1 MRFGKKFEALKEM
14 PGTTVYLE
22 LGKAPRFSKQITRR
36 LESYGLWGTAVNRF
50 EETGA
55 EAGGSFGPHVYWRAS
70 ATGGTP
76 LYFRDPNALA
86 GDNGTPERTVGSTTP
101 VVYGS
106 GIPILYDT
114 MATDV
119 NFSGR
124 FQLGGGVGLRF
135 NWGENRR
142 DGVDLLG
149 WYFRRDLAE
158 YVPLRGTFYSGDLAV
173 LEGYDIPLPFHGT
186 EKYEYGVNLEARF
199 GPVHLFGQGV
209 KQSIAGLEREGYEVE
224 ASVRIALP
232 GLFASGDQSVVNWIE
247 PAVRVSYIDN
257 LFDLPA
263 GFVAPS
269 FGWDWRKYDF
279 GFRLG
284 IVRGLDLTVEYAR
297 NDVDDAEGRP
307 PPGRGAPDAPRGVL
321 DSAQERL
328 REEAEA
334 DQPDAHRPE
343 PHEPVARQRGDG
355 SERDRHLEERDR
367 VREAVVLVQEVVR
380 LLRLR
385 VPLVLFL
392 LGFLL
397 DLGLLVLV
405 ALLLLRVLRRG
416 LLARREPRRG
426 RGLLHRGL
434 QPLRLV
440 VGPLVRCLRL
450 QARRLRLQHERL
462 VHGGARAQGGDR
474 RADREERRRQ
484 RDPLEEGAALFSIS
498 SWIASCS
505 FSVSTSGPSGI

>member
-1 MRFGKKFEALKEM
+1 MWRIPRAIVPAFVLFAPGAFAQDSLLGADALATDSGRFRLKVEMKTNARTSTSIEFPVANTGAPFPIVLETVSPHSSAEISVISLTAEGDLTPDIFARVVIHFLDLYNRNPTSSADRIFVREAFMRFGKKWEALKEM
-14 PGTTVYLE
+14 PGTTAYLE
-22 LGKAPRFSKQITRR
+22 LGKVPRFAKQITRR

-76 LYFRDPNALA
+76 LYFRDVNALA
-86 GDNGTPERTVGSTTP
+86 GDNGAPERTIGSTAP

-119 NFSGR
+119 SFSGR
-124 FQLGGGVGLRF
+124 FQLGGGMGLRF

-149 WYFRRDLAE
+149 WYFRRDLAD
-158 YVPLRGTFYSGDLAV
+158 YVPLHGTFYSGDLRV
-173 LEGYDIPLPFHGT
+173 LEGYSIPLPVNGT

-199 GPVHLFGQGV
+199 GPVRLFGQGV

-257 LFDLPA
+257 LFDMPA

-284 IVRGLDLTVEYAR
+284 IVRGLDLTAEYAR
-297 NDVDDAEGRP
+297 NETTTR
-307 PPGRGAPDAPRGVL
+307 RGVL
-321 DSAQERL
+321 H
-328 REEAEA
+328 
-334 DQPDAHRPE
+334 PDE
-343 PHEPVARQRGDG
+343 
-355 SERDRHLEERDR
+355 
-367 VREAVVLVQEVVR
+367 
-380 LLRLR
+380 
-385 VPLVLFL
+385 
-392 LGFLL
+392 
-397 DLGLLVLV
+397 GLLT
-405 ALLLLRVLRRG
+405 LR
-416 LLARREPRRG
+416 
-426 RGLLHRGL
+426 
-434 QPLRLV
+434 
-440 VGPLVRCLRL
+440 
-450 QARRLRLQHERL
+450 
-462 VHGGARAQGGDR
+462 
-474 RADREERRRQ
+474 
-484 RDPLEEGAALFSIS
+484 AAF
-498 SWIASCS
+498 
-505 FSVSTSGPSGI
+505 

>member
-1 MRFGKKFEALKEM
+1 MRRILRAIIPVFVLFASAACAQDSLLGSDALATGSGRFRLKLEMKVNARTSTSVEFPVANTGAPFPVVLETVSPHTSAEISNVSLTAEGDLTPDILAKVVIHFLDLYNRNPTSSSDRVFVREAFVRFGRKWEALKEM

-22 LGKAPRFSKQITRR
+22 LGKAPRFAKQITRR

-76 LYFRDPNALA
+76 LYFRDVNALA
-86 GDNGTPERTVGSTTP
+86 GDNGTPERTLGSTVP

-135 NWGENRR
+135 NWGEGRR

-149 WYFRRDLAE
+149 WYFRRDLAR
-158 YVPLRGTFYSGDLAV
+158 YVPLHGTFYSGDLDV
-173 LEGYDIPLPFHGT
+173 LEGLIVPPPFHGT

-199 GPVHLFGQGV
+199 GPVHLFGQVV
-209 KQSIAGLEREGYEVE
+209 KQSIAGLEREGYEIE

-257 LFDLPA
+257 LFALPA

-284 IVRGLDLTVEYAR
+284 IVRGLDLTAEYAR
-297 NDVDDAEGRP
+297 NESTSRK
-307 PPGRGAPDAPRGVL
+307 GVL
-321 DSAQERL
+321 H
-328 REEAEA
+328 
-334 DQPDAHRPE
+334 PDE
-343 PHEPVARQRGDG
+343 
-355 SERDRHLEERDR
+355 
-367 VREAVVLVQEVVR
+367 
-380 LLRLR
+380 
-385 VPLVLFL
+385 
-392 LGFLL
+392 
-397 DLGLLVLV
+397 GLLT
-405 ALLLLRVLRRG
+405 LR
-416 LLARREPRRG
+416 
-426 RGLLHRGL
+426 
-434 QPLRLV
+434 
-440 VGPLVRCLRL
+440 
-450 QARRLRLQHERL
+450 
-462 VHGGARAQGGDR
+462 
-474 RADREERRRQ
+474 
-484 RDPLEEGAALFSIS
+484 AAF
-498 SWIASCS
+498 
-505 FSVSTSGPSGI
+505 

>member
-1 MRFGKKFEALKEM
+1 MRRLLRAIGPAFVLVAPAAFAQDSLLGADALATDSGRFRLKVEMKVNARTSTAIAFPVANTGTPSPVVLETVSPHTSAEVSNIALAAEGDLTPDILAKVVVHFLDLYNRNPTSSSDRIFVREAFLRFGRKWEALREM

-22 LGKAPRFSKQITRR
+22 LGKAPRFAKQITRR

-86 GDNGTPERTVGSTTP
+86 GDNGTPERTVGSTVP

-124 FQLGGGVGLRF
+124 FQVGGGVGLRF

-149 WYFRRDLAE
+149 WYFRRDLAP
-158 YVPLRGTFYSGDLAV
+158 YVPLHGTFYSGDLEV
-173 LEGYDIPLPFHGT
+173 LEGFNNPLPFHGT
-186 EKYEYGVNLEARF
+186 EKYEYGLNLEARF

-209 KQSIAGLEREGYEVE
+209 KQSIAGLEREGYEIE

-247 PAVRVSYIDN
+247 PSVRVSYLDN
-257 LFDLPA
+257 LFDLPP

-269 FGWDWRKYDF
+269 FGWDWRKYDY

-284 IVRGLDLTVEYAR
+284 VVRGLDLTVEYSRHEATTR
-297 NDVDDAEGRP
+297 
-307 PPGRGAPDAPRGVL
+307 RGVIH
-321 DSAQERL
+321 
-328 REEAEA
+328 
-334 DQPDAHRPE
+334 PDE
-343 PHEPVARQRGDG
+343 
-355 SERDRHLEERDR
+355 
-367 VREAVVLVQEVVR
+367 
-380 LLRLR
+380 
-385 VPLVLFL
+385 
-392 LGFLL
+392 
-397 DLGLLVLV
+397 GLLT
-405 ALLLLRVLRRG
+405 LR
-416 LLARREPRRG
+416 
-426 RGLLHRGL
+426 
-434 QPLRLV
+434 
-440 VGPLVRCLRL
+440 
-450 QARRLRLQHERL
+450 
-462 VHGGARAQGGDR
+462 
-474 RADREERRRQ
+474 
-484 RDPLEEGAALFSIS
+484 AAF
-498 SWIASCS
+498 
-505 FSVSTSGPSGI
+505 

>member
-1 MRFGKKFEALKEM
+1 MRRILRAIVPAFALLAPAAFAQDSLLGADAFATDSGRFRLKVEMKVNARTSTAIVFPVANTGAPFPVVLETVSPHTSAEVSNIALTAEGDLTPDILAKVVVHFLDLYNRNPTSSADRIFLREAFVRFGRKWEALKEM

-22 LGKAPRFSKQITRR
+22 LGKAPRFAKQITRR

-70 ATGGTP
+70 ASGGTP
-76 LYFRDPNALA
+76 FYFRDTNALA
-86 GDNGTPERTVGSTTP
+86 GDNGTPERTVGSTIP

-119 NFSGR
+119 DFSGR

-135 NWGENRR
+135 NWGESRR

-149 WYFRRDLAE
+149 WYFRRDLAK
-158 YVPLRGTFYSGDLAV
+158 YVPLNGTFYSGDLEV
-173 LEGYDIPLPFHGT
+173 LEGLDNPLPFHGT

-209 KQSIAGLEREGYEVE
+209 KQSIAGLEREGYEIE

-269 FGWDWRKYDF
+269 FGWDWRKNDY

-284 IVRGLDLTVEYAR
+284 IVRGLDLTVEYSR
-297 NDVDDAEGRP
+297 HESTTR
-307 PPGRGAPDAPRGVL
+307 RGILHPD
-321 DSAQERL
+321 E
-328 REEAEA
+328 
-334 DQPDAHRPE
+334 
-343 PHEPVARQRGDG
+343 
-355 SERDRHLEERDR
+355 
-367 VREAVVLVQEVVR
+367 
-380 LLRLR
+380 
-385 VPLVLFL
+385 
-392 LGFLL
+392 
-397 DLGLLVLV
+397 GLLT
-405 ALLLLRVLRRG
+405 LRAV
-416 LLARREPRRG
+416 
-426 RGLLHRGL
+426 
-434 QPLRLV
+434 
-440 VGPLVRCLRL
+440 
-450 QARRLRLQHERL
+450 
-462 VHGGARAQGGDR
+462 
-474 RADREERRRQ
+474 
-484 RDPLEEGAALFSIS
+484 F
-498 SWIASCS
+498 
-505 FSVSTSGPSGI
+505 

>member
-1 MRFGKKFEALKEM
+1 MNARTSSAIEFPLANTGAPFPVVLETVSPHTSAEISNIELMAEGDLTPDILARVVIHFLDLYNRNPTSSSDRVFVREAFVRFGKKWEALKEM

-86 GDNGTPERTVGSTTP
+86 GDNGTPERTVGSTVP

-135 NWGENRR
+135 NWGESRR

-149 WYFRRDLAE
+149 WYFRRDLAD
-158 YVPLRGTFYSGDLAV
+158 RTSRCAARSTRATSKSC
-173 LEGYDIPLPFHGT
+173 EGFNNPLPFNGT

-269 FGWDWRKYDF
+269 FGWDWRKYDY

-284 IVRGLDLTVEYAR
+284 IVRGLDLTVEYSR
-297 NDVDDAEGRP
+297 NESTTR
-307 PPGRGAPDAPRGVL
+307 RGVIH
-321 DSAQERL
+321 
-328 REEAEA
+328 
-334 DQPDAHRPE
+334 PDE
-343 PHEPVARQRGDG
+343 
-355 SERDRHLEERDR
+355 
-367 VREAVVLVQEVVR
+367 
-380 LLRLR
+380 
-385 VPLVLFL
+385 
-392 LGFLL
+392 
-397 DLGLLVLV
+397 GLLT
-405 ALLLLRVLRRG
+405 LR
-416 LLARREPRRG
+416 
-426 RGLLHRGL
+426 
-434 QPLRLV
+434 
-440 VGPLVRCLRL
+440 
-450 QARRLRLQHERL
+450 
-462 VHGGARAQGGDR
+462 
-474 RADREERRRQ
+474 
-484 RDPLEEGAALFSIS
+484 AAF
-498 SWIASCS
+498 
-505 FSVSTSGPSGI
+505 

>member
-1 MRFGKKFEALKEM
+1 MRRILRALVPALVLFAPAASAQDSLLGADALAADSGRFRLKLEMKLNARTSTAIEFSVANTGAPFPVVLETVSPHTSAEVSNIILTAEGDLTPDIFAKVVINFLDLYNRNPTSTPDRIFVREAFVRFGKKFEALKEM
-14 PGTTVYLE
+14 PGTSVYLE
-22 LGKAPRFSKQITRR
+22 LGRAPRFSKQILRR

-86 GDNGTPERTVGSTTP
+86 GDNGTPERAIGSTTP

-124 FQLGGGVGLRF
+124 FQLGGGAGLRF
-135 NWGENRR
+135 NWGEDRR

-158 YVPLRGTFYSGDLAV
+158 YVPLRGTYYSGDLAV
-173 LEGYDIPLPFHGT
+173 LEGFDNPLPFHGT

-199 GPVHLFGQGV
+199 GPVHLFAQGV

-232 GLFASGDQSVVNWIE
+232 GLFASGDQPVVNWIE

-257 LFDLPA
+257 LFSQPA

-284 IVRGLDLTVEYAR
+284 IVRGLDLSAEYSR
-297 NDVDDAEGRP
+297 NESTTR
-307 PPGRGAPDAPRGVL
+307 RGVL
-321 DSAQERL
+321 H
-328 REEAEA
+328 
-334 DQPDAHRPE
+334 PDE
-343 PHEPVARQRGDG
+343 
-355 SERDRHLEERDR
+355 
-367 VREAVVLVQEVVR
+367 
-380 LLRLR
+380 
-385 VPLVLFL
+385 
-392 LGFLL
+392 
-397 DLGLLVLV
+397 GLLT
-405 ALLLLRVLRRG
+405 LR
-416 LLARREPRRG
+416 
-426 RGLLHRGL
+426 
-434 QPLRLV
+434 
-440 VGPLVRCLRL
+440 
-450 QARRLRLQHERL
+450 
-462 VHGGARAQGGDR
+462 
-474 RADREERRRQ
+474 
-484 RDPLEEGAALFSIS
+484 AAF
-498 SWIASCS
+498 
-505 FSVSTSGPSGI
+505 

>member
-1 MRFGKKFEALKEM
+1 MRRIPRAIVTAFVLLAPVARAQDSLLGPDALATESGRFRLKLEVKMNARTSTAVEFPVANTGAPFPVVLDTVSPHTSAEISNIALTAEGDLTPDIFAKVVIHFLDLYNRNPSSSPDRIFVREALLRFGKKFEVLKEM

-22 LGKAPRFSKQITRR
+22 LGKEPRFSKQIIRR

-55 EAGGSFGPHVYWRAS
+55 EAGGSFGAHVYWRAS

-86 GDNGTPERTVGSTTP
+86 GDNGTPERTVGSTVP

-114 MATDV
+114 MGTDV

-135 NWGENRR
+135 NWGENKR

-158 YVPLRGTFYSGDLAV
+158 YVPLRGTFYSGDLEV
-173 LEGYDIPLPFHGT
+173 LEGLNIPLPFHGT

-199 GPVHLFGQGV
+199 GAVHLFGQGV
-209 KQSIAGLEREGYEVE
+209 KQSIAGLEREGYEAE
-224 ASVRIALP
+224 ASVRVTLP
-232 GLFASGDQSVVNWIE
+232 GLFASGDQPVVNWIE

-269 FGWDWRKYDF
+269 FGWDWRKYDY

-284 IVRGLDLTVEYAR
+284 IVRGLDLTAEYSR
-297 NDVDDAEGRP
+297 NDVVTR
-307 PPGRGAPDAPRGVL
+307 RGKIHPD
-321 DSAQERL
+321 E
-328 REEAEA
+328 
-334 DQPDAHRPE
+334 
-343 PHEPVARQRGDG
+343 
-355 SERDRHLEERDR
+355 
-367 VREAVVLVQEVVR
+367 
-380 LLRLR
+380 
-385 VPLVLFL
+385 
-392 LGFLL
+392 
-397 DLGLLVLV
+397 GLLT
-405 ALLLLRVLRRG
+405 LR
-416 LLARREPRRG
+416 
-426 RGLLHRGL
+426 
-434 QPLRLV
+434 
-440 VGPLVRCLRL
+440 
-450 QARRLRLQHERL
+450 
-462 VHGGARAQGGDR
+462 
-474 RADREERRRQ
+474 
-484 RDPLEEGAALFSIS
+484 AAF
-498 SWIASCS
+498 
-505 FSVSTSGPSGI
+505 

>member
-1 MRFGKKFEALKEM
+1 MKMNARTSTAIAFPVTVMGASFPVVLETVSPHTSAEVSNIALTAEGDLTPDILAKVVIHFLDLYNRNPTSSADRIFVREAFVRFGKKWEALKEM

-22 LGKAPRFSKQITRR
+22 LGKAPRFAKQITRR

-55 EAGGSFGPHVYWRAS
+55 EAGGSFGPYVYWRAS

-76 LYFRDPNALA
+76 LYFRDVNALA
-86 GDNGTPERTVGSTTP
+86 GDNGTPERTVGSTVP

-119 NFSGR
+119 DFSGR

-135 NWGENRR
+135 NWGESRR

-149 WYFRRDLAE
+149 WYFRRDLAQ
-158 YVPLRGTFYSGDLAV
+158 YVPLRGTFYSGDLEV
-173 LEGYDIPLPFHGT
+173 LEGLVVPLPFKGT

-199 GPVHLFGQGV
+199 GPVRLFGQGV

-284 IVRGLDLTVEYAR
+284 IVRGLDLTAEYAR
-297 NDVDDAEGRP
+297 NETTT
-307 PPGRGAPDAPRGVL
+307 
-321 DSAQERL
+321 
-328 REEAEA
+328 
-334 DQPDAHRPE
+334 
-343 PHEPVARQRGDG
+343 
-355 SERDRHLEERDR
+355 
-367 VREAVVLVQEVVR
+367 
-380 LLRLR
+380 
-385 VPLVLFL
+385 
-392 LGFLL
+392 
-397 DLGLLVLV
+397 
-405 ALLLLRVLRRG
+405 RRG
-416 LLARREPRRG
+416 LLHPDE
-426 RGLLHRGL
+426 GLLT
-434 QPLRLV
+434 LRAV
-440 VGPLVRCLRL
+440 
-450 QARRLRLQHERL
+450 
-462 VHGGARAQGGDR
+462 
-474 RADREERRRQ
+474 
-484 RDPLEEGAALFSIS
+484 F
-498 SWIASCS
+498 
-505 FSVSTSGPSGI
+505 